1 MSQHLTIKGIGSYV
15 PETVL
20 TNDDFVKRGM
30 NTSDEWIKSRTGISE
45 RRILDK
51 DKPTS
56 FMAYEAAK
64 NAIQDAGI
72 SVTDIELIVVATST
86 ADFDGFPSLACQ
98 LQAKLELPGIPAFDI
113 SAACT
118 GFNYALTTAEQY
130 VRNGFVK
137 TALVVGVDAL
147 SKIVDWS
154 DRGTCILFGDGAGAA
169 VVQASDYDGLVFSG
183 LFADGRDAP
192 ILTVENKTIFMEGRA
207 VFKSAVSNV
216 VPAVEECLIKAGI
229 DKSDVD
235 VLIPHQANIRI
246 IDQMRK
252 RLDLPEEKV
261 VTNLDRYGNT
271 SAASIPIALCEAK
284 DKGLLKPGALV
295 MLVGFGAG
303 FTWGVSIIRWEK

>member
-1 MSQHLTIKGIGSYV
+1 MSLNLSIKGIGCYV
-15 PETVL
+15 PDTVL
-20 TNDDFVKRGM
+20 TNNDFVARGM
-30 NTSDEWIKSRTGISE
+30 DTSDEWIKSRTGISE

-56 FMAYEAAK
+56 FMAIEAAK
-64 NAIQDAGI
+64 KAISDSGI
-72 SVTDIELIVVATST
+72 QVSDIGLIVVATST
-86 ADFDGFPSLACQ
+86 ADYDGFPSLACQ
-98 LQAKLELPGIPAFDI
+98 VQAALELPGIPAFDI

-137 TALVVGVDAL
+137 TALVIGVDAL
-147 SKIVDWS
+147 SKIVDWN
-154 DRGTCILFGDGAGAA
+154 DRSTCILFGDGAGAA
-169 VVQASDYDGLVFSG
+169 ILQVSDTEGLFFSG

-192 ILTVENKTIFMEGRA
+192 ILTVENKTIFMEGQA
-207 VFKSAVSNV
+207 VFKSAISNV
-216 VPAVEECLIKAGI
+216 VPAVEACLEKAGI
-229 DKSDVD
+229 QKSDID
-235 VLIPHQANIRI
+235 VLVPHQANIRI

-252 RLDLPEEKV
+252 RIGLSEDKV

-284 DKGLLKPGALV
+284 EKGLLQPGSVV

-303 FTWGVSIIRWEK
+303 FTWGVSLLRWEK